1 MNRPV
6 AAPGIIVEDSL
17 KGAQGYLRYIDWIWH
32 VQGSLEL
39 PAGQSADEAFARLD
53 PLFHEPGTSYERNG
67 DTLTFRK
74 KDPVAQD
81 KLSVFDGGVMAIAQ
95 GEAGPVLSYR
105 MRSPTLLFCCLLPL
119 LFLGIARLT
128 IEVGKRQQPPVEK
141 AEKAD
146 KADKADKA
154 AETPMHPLDKLLG
167 APEPEKK
174 KVDGNDKA
182 SKAKAAEEKAEKHK
196 KKFSPTP
203 AYVFAGIFAFLY
215 LVGRILEDRLLLRLL
230 RKRLMPS

>member
-1 MNRPV
+1 MNRPT
-6 AAPGIIVEDSL
+6 AAPAIVVEDSA
-17 KGAQGYLRYIDWIWH
+17 KAAQGYRRAIDLIWH
-32 VQGSLEL
+32 VHGSLEL
-39 PAGQSADEAFARLD
+39 PSGQSADAAFARLD

-81 KLSVFDGGVMAIAQ
+81 KLSVFDRGVLAIAR
-95 GEAGPVLSYR
+95 GDAGPVLSYR
-105 MRSPTLLFCCLLPL
+105 MRSPTLLFCFLLPL
-119 LFLGIARLT
+119 FFLGIAQLT
-128 IEVGKRQQPPVEK
+128 IEVGRRQKPPVEK

-146 KADKADKA
+146 KLAEMPLHPIDKF
-154 AETPMHPLDKLLG
+154 LG

-174 KVDGNDKA
+174 KTVGTDKA
-182 SKAKAAEEKAEKHK
+182 SKAKAAEEKAEKER

-215 LVGRILEDRLLLRLL
+215 LVGRFLEDWLLKRLL
-230 RKRLMPS
+230 RKRLMPE